1 MPAAIRLATAAD
13 AAPIQAIYAP
23 YVRDTVVSFELEP
36 PTVDEMADRIRKT
49 LAWLVCEDAQATV
62 VGYAYAS
69 KHRDRAAYQWSV
81 DVTVYIDPAFH
92 RQGVGRGLYTALFGL
107 LRLQGYYSAYAGITQ
122 PNDGS
127 VGLHTA
133 MGFEPV
139 GVYQSVGYKFGQWHD
154 VAWLSLRLQP
164 LRETPAPPR
173 PITAIQNAT
182 EAQAALALGASLCSL

>member
-23 YVRDTVVSFELEP
+23 YVRDTVISFELEP
-36 PTVDEMADRIRKT
+36 PSVDEMADRIRKSLT
-49 LAWLVCEDAQATV
+49 WLVCEDTMGRLA
-62 VGYAYAS
+62 GYAYAS
-69 KHRDRAAYQWSV
+69 KHRERAAYQWSV

-92 RQGVGRGLYTALFGL
+92 RQGIGRGLYTALFGL
-107 LRLQGYYSAYAGITQ
+107 LRLQGYYNAYAGITQ

-139 GVYQSVGYKFGQWHD
+139 GVYQGVGYKFGQWHD

-164 LRETPAPPR
+164 LSASPASPR
-173 PITAIQNAT
+173 PITAIQNTT
-182 EAQAALALGASLCSL
+182 EARAALAAGASLCRL

>member
-1 MPAAIRLATAAD
+1 LATAAD
-13 AAPIQAIYAP
+13 ATPIQAIYAP
-23 YVRDTVVSFELEP
+23 YVRETVVSFELEP
-36 PTVDEMADRIRKT
+36 PSVADMAHRIRKT
-49 LAWLVCEDAQATV
+49 PAWLVCEGAQAMV
-62 VGYAYAS
+62 LGYAYAS

-107 LRLQGYYSAYAGITQ
+107 LRLQGFYNAYAGITQ

-133 MGFEPV
+133 MGFQPV

-154 VAWLSLRLQP
+154 VIWLTLRLQP

-173 PITAIQNAT
+173 AVAAIYGT
-182 EAQAALALGASLCSL
+182 DEARAALAEGAALCRV